1 MQTLNKKYIVK
12 INDEKINDYLDARN
26 LKFNRDKMINK
37 KKISSIEHYAW
48 WFKNKRNIFFYETNK
63 DDKIYFWDQIFT
75 YQNKS
80 FIAACWHSNFR
91 KTNLYIILFLQ
102 KWQISRLK
110 SKRLPW
116 IAVVKKNNKIV
127 YKLCNYL
134 GYIDISKDKSDVWYK
149 IIKNF
154 FGVNSKDFYFL
165 KLNSN

>member
-1 MQTLNKKYIVK
+1 MQTLNKKNIFRINDQK
-12 INDEKINDYLDARN
+12 INNYLDARN
-26 LKFNRDKMINK
+26 LKFNRYKMINK
-37 KKISSIEHYAW
+37 RKISSIEHYNW
-48 WFKNKRNIFFYETNK
+48 WFKNKRNIFFYKINK
-63 DDKIYFWDQIFT
+63 NNQIYIWDQIFT

-80 FIAACWHSNFR
+80 FIAAGWHSNFR

-110 SKRLPW
+110 GKKIPW

-134 GYIDISKDKSDVWYK
+134 GYRDISNDKSDDWYK

-154 FGVNSKDFYFL
+154 FGVSSKDFYFL
-165 KLNSN
+165 KINSN

>member
-1 MQTLNKKYIVK
+1 MQTLNKKNIFRINDQK
-12 INDEKINDYLDARN
+12 INNYLDARN
-26 LKFNRDKMINK
+26 LKFNRYKMINK
-37 KKISSIEHYAW
+37 RKISSIEHYNW
-48 WFKNKRNIFFYETNK
+48 WFKNKRNIFFYKINK
-63 DDKIYFWDQIFT
+63 NNEIYFWDQIFT

-80 FIAACWHSNFR
+80 FIAAGWHSNFR

-110 SKRLPW
+110 GKKIPW

-134 GYIDISKDKSDVWYK
+134 GYRDISNDKSDDWYK

-154 FGVNSKDFYFL
+154 FGVSSKDFYFL